1 MKIKSLLAVI
11 LAVGA
16 HAQADTFTLNIVN
29 QNTDIADPYVTFVQ
43 SLNAVSTW
51 ETNGAS
57 STTLLGPA
65 LSASAMYNGV
75 LTQLENGTAYQL
87 SLFSSSITMDAN
99 WAGNIFFSN
108 ATLQT
113 GSSGQ
118 SPVQTPNPP
127 NEQPPLFPI
136 PAFSQ
141 STLYPTNPN
150 GAVTSDTG
158 RYNYIELGGGS
169 STQISPDITYIN
181 YYSVPIQMTR
191 ASDGATRGAPISQA
205 ALNNLQAKL
214 AALSGNSSAVV
225 VQDAN
230 GVARIVSPDSGPTAQ
245 AAYPTLSAYITTS
258 FAAGAKTIQ
267 LTNAYSG
274 TGTNQPPLFTA
285 QNYTG
290 TNVTYAGNTL
300 TITGTSDNA
309 NIGSYTLTW
318 EGTPEELTQA
328 IYAAVLGGYSVTY
341 DNGQGTI
348 TNGNTGDNNV
358 FSAITRDLLAG
369 FSFGFIN
376 SDSQALG
383 ADIGDLTSAQWM
395 TLSYSD
401 AFLNAQSNPEYF
413 NQWAAAFADV
423 FGDVYT
429 FPFND
434 FFANFTPELTVNSG
448 DTLTVT
454 LLDYSAVPE
463 PGTYA
468 LVGLGLGAILL
479 MRRRLAA

>member
-1 MKIKSLLAVI
+1 MKIKSLLAVL

-16 HAQADTFTLNIVN
+16 QAEAATFTLNIVN
-29 QNTDIADPYVTFVQ
+29 ENTQIADPYVTFIQ

-51 ETNGAS
+51 ETNGES

-65 LSASAMYNGV
+65 LSASAIYNGV
-75 LTQLENGTAYQL
+75 ETQLQNGTAYQL

-108 ATLQT
+108 NTLLT
-113 GSSGQ
+113 GQSGQ
-118 SPVQTPNPP
+118 SPAQTPNPP
-127 NEQPPLFPI
+127 QNQPPLYNI

-141 STLYPTNPN
+141 PTFYPTNPN

-158 RYNYIELGGGS
+158 RYNYIELSGGS
-169 STQISPDITYIN
+169 STMISPDITYIN

-191 ASDGATRGAPISQA
+191 ASDEATRGAPISQA

-245 AAYPTLSAYITTS
+245 AAYPTLSAYITNA
-258 FAAGAKTIQ
+258 FGAGAKTIQ
-267 LTNAYSG
+267 LTNNYSG
-274 TGTNQPPLFTA
+274 TGVNEPPLFTA
-285 QNYTG
+285 QTYTG
-290 TNVTYAGNTL
+290 TTVTYANDTL
-300 TITGTSDNA
+300 TITGTSDNED
-309 NIGSYTLTW
+309 IGAYTLTW
-318 EGTPEELTQA
+318 VGTPEELTQA

-341 DNGQGTI
+341 DGGTGTI

-383 ADIGDLTSAQWM
+383 SAIGDLTSGQWM
-395 TLSYSD
+395 TLSYEN
-401 AFLNAQSNPEYF
+401 AFLNAQTNQEYF
-413 NQWAAAFADV
+413 NQWAAAFAEV

-434 FFANFTPELTVNSG
+434 FFADFAPELNVNAG

-454 LLDYSAVPE
+454 LLDYTAVPE

-479 MRRRLAA
+479 MRRRMAA

>member
-1 MKIKSLLAVI
+1 MKIKSLLAAL

-16 HAQADTFTLNIVN
+16 QAEAATFTLDIVN
-29 QNTDIADPYVTFVQ
+29 DNSQIADPYVTFVQ
-43 SLNAVSTW
+43 ALNAVSTW

-65 LSASAMYNGV
+65 LSASAIYNGV

-87 SLFSSSITMDAN
+87 SNFTGGITMDAD

-108 ATLQT
+108 GALAL
-113 GSSGQ
+113 GASGQ

-127 NEQPPLFPI
+127 NEQPPLYPL

-141 STLYPTNPN
+141 PTLYPTNPN
-150 GAVTSDTG
+150 GAVTTDTG

-169 STQISPDITYIN
+169 STAISPDITYIN
-181 YYSVPIQMTR
+181 YYSVPLQMTR

-205 ALNNLQAKL
+205 ALNNLQTKL
-214 AALSGNSSAVV
+214 AALSNNSSAVV
-225 VQDAN
+225 VTDAN

-245 AAYPTLSAYITTS
+245 AAYPTLNAYITNS
-258 FAAGAKTIQ
+258 FGAGAKTIQ

-274 TGTNQPPLFTA
+274 TGVNQPPLFTA

-290 TNVTYAGNTL
+290 TNVTYDGTTL
-300 TITGTSDNA
+300 TITGTSNNA
-309 NIGSYTLTW
+309 DIGSYTLTW
-318 EGTPEELTQA
+318 VGTADELTQA

-341 DNGQGTI
+341 DNGAGTI

-376 SDSQALG
+376 SDSTALG
-383 ADIGDLTSAQWM
+383 SDIGDLTSQQWM
-395 TLSYSD
+395 TLSYAN
-401 AFLNAQSNPEYF
+401 AFLNAQTDSAYF
-413 NQWAAAFADV
+413 NQWAAAFAEV

-434 FFANFTPELTVNSG
+434 FFANFTPELTVNAG